1 MSDLLR
7 ECGRKVFHMLS
18 LVYLAAY
25 FMIGYPAILAWL
37 GAWSAV
43 VVAVES
49 SRLYLPGFNDF
60 LFRLFRGLSRPEER
74 GHYSGVFHTTI
85 GALVLIVLFGAR
97 PSFVAAGIWCVSL
110 GDAAAALVGKS
121 IGRVRILGGKK
132 SVEGSAACFL
142 VCAGACSALG
152 FRPAAAAAAALAAT
166 VVELLPT
173 TWFFNDNLWMP
184 LATAAALAL
193 CAG

>member
-97 PSFVAAGIWCVSL
+97 PSFVAAASP
-110 GDAAAALVGKS
+110 
-121 IGRVRILGGKK
+121 
-132 SVEGSAACFL
+132 E
-142 VCAGACSALG
+142 
-152 FRPAAAAAAALAAT
+152 
-166 VVELLPT
+166 
-173 TWFFNDNLWMP
+173 
-184 LATAAALAL
+184 LATALYERVCERLGAARGRFGAHMEVELTGDGPVTIVL
-193 CAG
+193 EVT